1 MSSSSNS
8 NHESPKT
15 LLQMDRLKTQLMEAK
30 RELLLIQTQNEV
42 LKKERLKIEHD
53 YNLMEIQLQQAL

>member
-1 MSSSSNS
+1 
-8 NHESPKT
+8 
-15 LLQMDRLKTQLMEAK
+15 MDRLKTQLMEAK